1 MPRNKPGTMV
11 HINATLCRLPQRIGK
26 RDSWSTQI
34 MERLQN
40 GRVGSTQRDNPT
52 IDGQQNAL

>member
-1 MPRNKPGTMV
+1 MV
-11 HINATLCRLPQRIGK
+11 YINAIMCRLPQRIGE
-26 RDSWSTQI
+26 RDTRAAET

-40 GRVGSTQRDNPT
+40 GRVGSIKRDNPT